1 MNERKYRKNYQYKQ
15 YAISLVPY
23 GENEWRV
30 NVSDPSAPLLYRLD
44 LWVGYGDNDS
54 GTLSL
59 TNEGQAGEF
68 ESIAECLY
76 EAVRL
81 IKALPEPQQD
91 QLTLDDAM
99 SYIATAMDKSVIDNI
114 MKRFT
119 RVMKKLKR
127 GLESERAQSAQTTQP
142 E

>member
-44 LWVGYGDNDS
+44 SWVGYGDNDS

-81 IKALPEPQQD
+81 IKALPEPQHD